1 MLLFL
6 KTGRSFLVLLWGI
19 LLASGC
25 SQAPREKPA
34 VRPPFDV
41 TEASIADVQQALK
54 RGDCNCEQLVRAYQ
68 ARISAYD
75 QPTGL
80 NSIVVTNPDALA
92 TARQLDAEYR
102 RSGRLRPLHCIALI
116 VKVNYNTAGLQTT
129 AGSRALKGFAPT
141 TDATM
146 VKALKAAGA
155 IVLAKSNMAEWA
167 FSPMVTISS
176 IAGETRNPYNL
187 AHVPAGSSG

>member
-1 MLLFL
+1 MSLFL
-6 KTGRSFLVLLWGI
+6 KTGRAFFLLLFGI
-19 LLASGC
+19 LLVSSC
-25 SQAPREKPA
+25 SQAPREKSVA
-34 VRPPFDV
+34 RAPFDV

-102 RSGRLRPLHCIALI
+102 RTGRLRPMHCIALI
-116 VKVNYNTAGLQTT
+116 VKDNYNTVGLQTT
-129 AGSRALKGFAPT
+129 AGSRALKG
-141 TDATM
+141 
-146 VKALKAAGA
+146 
-155 IVLAKSNMAEWA
+155 
-167 FSPMVTISS
+167 
-176 IAGETRNPYNL
+176 
-187 AHVPAGSSG
+187 